1 METKQ
6 PLVTILLRPLQGN
19 NMTKTKQ
26 SGRGNQASYGSNS
39 PNTTLN
45 TNINFKAKAGY
56 FFSGLVLPVIA
67 GLILEFIKTGKTSE
81 LLAKILPF

>member
-1 METKQ
+1 MMIFNISALTKD
-6 PLVTILLRPLQGN
+6 VLLKLMSLLQLCRGSTMKKMTDVSQKGN
-19 NMTKTKQ
+19 
-26 SGRGNQASYGSNS
+26 SW
-39 PNTTLN
+39 N

-67 GLILEFIKTGKTSE
+67 GLIPEFIKTGKTSE